1 MNNKSDLPEGWAMPD
16 HMARKVKESINRKRI
31 TPEDELQKA
40 LDEMARAI
48 ALMEPD
54 PQDLAG

>member
-1 MNNKSDLPEGWAMPD
+1 MPD